1 MAISSTLVSNTP
13 VAISPTLTTDMA
25 VTVMMFC
32 NLNTPDPLDETIG
45 RQYLDIYLVA
55 DGSTPDTV
63 FGENKIANQ
72 IPVDAGDTFTFSA
85 ERLVL
90 SSGDRV
96 WAATTDAGQVS
107 VTISYVVI

>member
-1 MAISSTLVSNTP
+1 MAILSTLVNNTP

-32 NLNTPDPLDETIG
+32 NLNTPDPLDAAVG
-45 RQYLDIYLVA
+45 RQYLNIYVVA
-55 DGSTPDTV
+55 SGDAPDTV
-63 FGENKIANQ
+63 AGENKIVNQ
-72 IPVDAGDTFTFSA
+72 VPVDAGDTFTFSA

-90 SSGDRV
+90 SAGDRV
-96 WAATTDAGQVS
+96 WATTTDASQVS